1 MALDRSIYKRL
12 PDLYKTGKT
21 VTLPDGQPM
30 WLQVLNPFERDE
42 AVRDAS
48 VARTRLKLAVEN
60 HPESDEAMALELVLQ
75 EEKVEDL
82 IEEMVAQKKVQIFL
96 EVYDEM
102 RADDDWRD
110 KWALIDRK
118 EQIASSPSAAEVAV
132 LDEVDME
139 VAASLNSRLEERTD
153 YERAVLS
160 DYDEETIK
168 SKYRDFWIE
177 NRSALIGMA
186 EFRLTEMW
194 YACRV
199 CVGNPVGEDWDHS
212 GCEGHT
218 TRVFESKDEVK
229 HMPEH
234 FQTMVVQ
241 ELESLDMTEREA
253 KN

>member
-48 VARTRLKLAVEN
+48 VARTRLKLSIEN
-60 HPESDEAMALELVLQ
+60 HPESDEAVTLELV
-75 EEKVEDL
+75 VSDMTREDM
-82 IEEMVAQKKVQIFL
+82 IDEMVTGKKVNAFL

-102 RADDDWRD
+102 RAEDEWRE

-118 EQIASSPSAAEVAV
+118 EEIATSPSAAEVAT
-132 LDEVDME
+132 LDEVDKE
-139 VAASLNSRLEERTD
+139 IAFALNKRLDQRVEYD
-153 YERAVLS
+153 KAVFA
-160 DYDEETIK
+160 DMTDEEVID
-168 SKYRDFWIE
+168 KYKEFWTD
-177 NRSALIGMA
+177 NRAAMVGMA

-199 CVGNPVGEDWDHS
+199 CVGAPVGDDWDHS
-212 GCEGHT
+212 MCEGHT
-218 TRVFESKDEVK
+218 TRVFEEKKEVR

-241 ELESLDMTEREA
+241 ELETLDMTEREA